1 MKGSTKWIGC
11 GLLAGLLPCITGC
24 ATVLRGTGHGIGISS
39 QPAGAEVVIDN
50 KVVGVTPVSAKL
62 RRKDNHHVT
71 IRLDGYE
78 PYEVVLTRQTS
89 AWVLGNLVFGLGA
102 PIGIVIDAAA
112 GGMYTLKP
120 GQIEATLQPEA
131 GEAKLADGH
140 LYVVLV
146 KNVEADWMKIGQL
159 QPAFQ

>member
-1 MKGSTKWIGC
+1 MRFGTKWIAWA
-11 GLLAGLLPCITGC
+11 LLAGFFPYLTGC

-39 QPAGAEVVIDN
+39 QPAGAEVVVDN

-62 RRKDNHHVT
+62 RRKDNHQVA
-71 IRLDGYE
+71 IRLEGYE
-78 PYEVVLTRQTS
+78 TFEVVLTRQTS

-102 PIGIVIDAAA
+102 PIGILIDAAA

-120 GQIEATLQPEA
+120 GQIEATLQP
-131 GEAKLADGH
+131 GTAKTSVADGN

-146 KNVEADWMKIGQL
+146 KEVDPDWRKIGQL
-159 QPAFQ
+159 KSVF